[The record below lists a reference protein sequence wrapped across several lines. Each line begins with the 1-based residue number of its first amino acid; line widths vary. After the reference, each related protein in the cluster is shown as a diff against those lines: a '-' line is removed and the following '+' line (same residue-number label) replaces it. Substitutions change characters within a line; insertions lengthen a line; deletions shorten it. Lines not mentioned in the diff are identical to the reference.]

1 MDLPFVTAPH
11 TAPPPDDA
19 LTLAMLDA
27 WQRGFPLI
35 PRPFAEIG
43 DAMGLPEREVI
54 ARLAAAQAH
63 GFISRIGAVVQP
75 NTVGASTL
83 AALSVPPERL
93 EEVAAIVSAQPEVTH
108 NYERE
113 YHWNLWFVITA
124 ADRADVRAVLE
135 RIERATGLEALDLP
149 LKRGFHIDLG
159 FALPEAGHPGGLKKH
174 VPHNAGDDPTGPVAI
189 TGFDRRLLAT
199 IEDGLPFIARPYLA
213 VAARLGATENEVID
227 RLHALTTAG
236 VIRRFGIIVRHRR
249 LGFRANAMVVWNV
262 PDDLVR
268 EAGRLL
274 ARSPGITLCYERPR
288 RLPHWPYNLFCMIHG
303 REREAVQARI
313 GELAAMLEGRLGVA
327 IPHVPLFSRRCFK
340 QCGARFSVG
349 LKSREGGAA

>member
-1 MDLPFVTAPH
+1 MDLPFITAPH

-43 DAMGLPEREVI
+43 DAMGLEERDVI

-63 GFISRIGAVVQP
+63 GLISRIGAVVQP

-83 AALSVPPERL
+83 AALAVPEERL
-93 EEVAAIVSAQPEVTH
+93 DEVAAIVSAQPEVTH

-113 YHWNLWFVITA
+113 HDWNLWFVVTA
-124 ADRADVRAVLE
+124 ADRPGVRAVLE

-159 FALPEAGHPGGLKKH
+159 FALPEAARPDGLKKH
-174 VPHNAGDDPTGPVAI
+174 MPHNAGDDPTEPVAI

-199 IEDGLPFIARPYLA
+199 IEDGLPLIARPYLA
-213 VAARLGATENEVID
+213 VAARLETTEQRIID
-227 RLHALTTAG
+227 RLRALTAAG

-262 PDDLVR
+262 PDELID

-274 ARSPGITLCYERPR
+274 ARSPGVTLCYERSRRMPR
-288 RLPHWPYNLFCMIHG
+288 WPYNLFCMIHG
-303 REREAVQARI
+303 RERKAVRARI
-313 GELAAMLEGRLGVA
+313 AELASMLKDRLGAA

-349 LKSREGGAA
+349 LGKSDGETA

>member
-27 WQRGFPLI
+27 WQRGFPLV

-54 ARLAAAQAH
+54 ARLATAQAH
-63 GFISRIGAVVQP
+63 GLISRIGAVVQP

-113 YHWNLWFVITA
+113 HEWNLWFVVTA
-124 ADRADVRAVLE
+124 ADRAGVRTVLE
-135 RIERATGLEALDLP
+135 RIERQTGLKALDLP

-159 FALPEAGHPGGLKKH
+159 FALPEANRPDGLKKH
-174 VPHNAGDDPTGPVAI
+174 LPHNAGDAPVEPIAT
-189 TGFDRRLLAT
+189 TGFDRQLLAA
-199 IEDGLPFIARPYLA
+199 IEDGLPLIARPYLA
-213 VAARLGATENEVID
+213 VATRLESTEDHVID
-227 RLHALTTAG
+227 RLRALITAG
-236 VIRRFGIIVRHRR
+236 VIRRFGIIVHHRR

-262 PDDLVR
+262 PDTLV
-268 EAGRLL
+268 EKAGRLL

-288 RLPHWPYNLFCMIHG
+288 RLPHWPYNLFSMIHG
-303 REREAVQARI
+303 REREAVQARVD
-313 GELAAMLEGRLGVA
+313 ELAAMLEDRLGVA
-327 IPHVPLFSRRCFK
+327 IPHAPLFSRRCFK

-349 LKSREGGAA
+349 LRDAGGAA

>member
-1 MDLPFVTAPH
+1 MDLPFITTPH

-19 LTLAMLDA
+19 LTLSMLDA

-63 GFISRIGAVVQP
+63 GLISRIGAVVQP

-113 YHWNLWFVITA
+113 HDWNLWFVVTA
-124 ADRADVRAVLE
+124 ADRAGVRAVLE
-135 RIERATGLEALDLP
+135 RIERATGLEVLDLP

-159 FALPEAGHPGGLKKH
+159 FALPEAARPDGLKKH
-174 VPHNAGDDPTGPVAI
+174 LPHNAGDEPTGPI
-189 TGFDRRLLAT
+189 TITAFDRRLLAA
-199 IEDGLPFIARPYLA
+199 IEDGLPLIARPYLA
-213 VAARLGATENEVID
+213 VAAQLEATEQQVID
-227 RLHALTTAG
+227 RLRALTAAG

-262 PDDLVR
+262 PDALV
-268 EAGRLL
+268 EQAGRLL
-274 ARSPGITLCYERPR
+274 ARSPGVTLCYERPR
-288 RLPHWPYNLFCMIHG
+288 RLPYWPYNLFCMIHG
-303 REREAVQARI
+303 REREAVRQRI
-313 GELAAMLEGRLGVA
+313 AELAAMLQHRLGVA
-327 IPHVPLFSRRCFK
+327 IPHAPLFSRRCFK

-349 LKSREGGAA
+349 LKTEGGAA